1 MRSRNA
7 SGPRTA
13 TDVPILEPRMT
24 TTPAL
29 TPTSE
34 TAFCAG
40 ACGHA
45 DEGSSRRTV
54 LQGAAKACGLAL
66 AAPVL
71 AACGSSSSSGSAAQA
86 GGATSPQAAATTS
99 AAGAATSSA
108 APSSL
113 ADTSDIPVGGGK
125 IFSDARIVVTQPA
138 AGQFKAFSAT
148 CTHQGCTVG
157 DISNGDIVC
166 PCHGSRYSIK
176 DGSVVN
182 GPATQPLAAMT
193 VSVQGTK
200 ISVSS

>member
-1 MRSRNA
+1 
-7 SGPRTA
+7 
-13 TDVPILEPRMT
+13 MT
-24 TTPAL
+24 TTT
-29 TPTSE
+29 TPTP
-34 TAFCAG
+34 TDDAAVCPG
-40 ACGHA
+40 PCGHA
-45 DEGSSRRTV
+45 DDGSSRRTV
-54 LQGAAKACGLAL
+54 LQGAAKVCGLAL

-71 AACGSSSSSGSAAQA
+71 AACSSSKSSGAAPA
-86 GGATSPQAAATTS
+86 GGATSQAAATTAAS
-99 AAGAATSSA
+99 APAAASSSSA
-108 APSSL
+108 GGGSSL

-138 AGQFKAFSAT
+138 AGQYKAFSAT

-157 DISNGDIVC
+157 DITGGNIVC

-193 VSVQGTK
+193 VNVQGTK

>member
-1 MRSRNA
+1 
-7 SGPRTA
+7 
-13 TDVPILEPRMT
+13 MT
-24 TTPAL
+24 TTT
-29 TPTSE
+29 TPTP
-34 TAFCAG
+34 TGDAPVCAG
-40 ACGHA
+40 PCGHA
-45 DEGSSRRTV
+45 DDGASRRTV

-71 AACGSSSSSGSAAQA
+71 AACSSSKSNGAAPA
-86 GGATSPQAAATTS
+86 GGASSPGAATTADSAAAPTSSS
-99 AAGAATSSA
+99 AAG
-108 APSSL
+108 PSSL

-182 GPATQPLAAMT
+182 GPATHPLAPMT
-193 VSVQGTK
+193 VDVQGTK